1 MITLRINRERHRL
14 DVDPTMPLLWALR
27 DELGLRATKY
37 GCGRGLCG
45 ACTVHLDG
53 TPTRSCQVR
62 VGDVGDRH
70 VESLEGVRG
79 RELERL
85 QEAWAAENV
94 PQCGYCQV
102 GQLMTAVALLREVP
116 RPDRAMVRERMTGN
130 LCRCG
135 TYQRIERAIRL
146 ASGQE
151 VG

>member
-1 MITLRINRERHRL
+1 
-14 DVDPTMPLLWALR
+14 
-27 DELGLRATKY
+27 
-37 GCGRGLCG
+37 
-45 ACTVHLDG
+45 
-53 TPTRSCQVR
+53 
-62 VGDVGDRH
+62 
-70 VESLEGVRG
+70 
-79 RELERL
+79 
-85 QEAWAAENV
+85 

-135 TYQRIERAIRL
+135 TYQRIERAIRR